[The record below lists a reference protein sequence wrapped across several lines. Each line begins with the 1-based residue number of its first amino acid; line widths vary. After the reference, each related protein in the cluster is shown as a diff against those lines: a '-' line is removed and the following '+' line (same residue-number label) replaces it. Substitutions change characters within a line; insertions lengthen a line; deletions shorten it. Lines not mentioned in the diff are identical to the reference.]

1 MTCVQERRLS
11 VESDQDTE
19 VAITETTTV
28 TETIVVET
36 TEPQSTDMGVSCHT
50 DLSERPPGPISIAEV
65 LENVADTIGD
75 KPVTVSDARA
85 IQSAEALAT
94 GISSGVKGGP
104 GSIALSAVDQ
114 KKSNSN
120 SNQTDV
126 TIGDV
131 LKSASSH
138 LIQDKIV
145 TSRDASKVH
154 SAEARNNNG
163 QVPKGGVSSTMQQ
176 AAAYNHN
183 AGYFIGMDENF
194 Q

>member
-1 MTCVQERRLS
+1 MTSVQERRPF

-36 TEPQSTDMGVSCHT
+36 TELQNTDMFAT
-50 DLSERPPGPISIAEV
+50 RPNDLSERPLGPISIAEV

-85 IQSAEALAT
+85 IQSAEALAS
-94 GISSGVKGGP
+94 GISCGVKGGP
-104 GSIALSAVDQ
+104 GSLALSAVDQ
-114 KKSNSN
+114 KKSN
-120 SNQTDV
+120 
-126 TIGDV
+126 TIGHV
-131 LKSASSH
+131 LKNASSH
-138 LIQDKIV
+138 LTQDKIV

-163 QVPKGGVSSTMQQ
+163 QVPKGGISSTMQQ

-183 AGYFIGMDENF
+183 AGYFTGMDE
-194 Q
+194 QIQ